1 MKANE
6 DNFIFNIFIFISF
19 NQFVFNIYEY
29 ETFWSQSKTLD
40 ERNRNKVW
48 HTMAITDSLTGIQN
62 RNAYNQYISNLDIKK
77 EKYGVLLFDIDDF
90 KKINDT
96 KGHLSGDAVLKSVA
110 KILDSLFSSPEY
122 TVYRIGGDEFAVIS
136 KNQTEKQIIEKMIDL
151 KNILKKEG
159 NIRLSSGYS
168 MINKSVRTAFKYADE
183 MLYADKASKKHQS
196 LSNCREKTF

>member
-1 MKANE
+1 MNMRLFGH
-6 DNFIFNIFIFISF
+6 NRRL
-19 NQFVFNIYEY
+19 
-29 ETFWSQSKTLD
+29 LD

-183 MLYADKASKKHQS
+183 MLYADKASKKHKS
-196 LSNCREKTF
+196 LSNCREKLSK